1 MKAKIELLVDTV
13 TGLTNVVSQQQKE
26 HTAILDSLTKSFDK
40 LSRGQDAL
48 KKKMTEINLKLMGP
62 NGMLLVICTS

>member
-1 MKAKIELLVDTV
+1 MKAKIEMLVDTV

-48 KKKMTEINLKLMGP
+48 KKKITEINLKLMGP

>member
-1 MKAKIELLVDTV
+1 MKAKIEMLVDTV

-48 KKKMTEINLKLMGP
+48 KKKMTEINFKLMGP